1 MDESLRLV
9 VAIALMASVAIAAA
23 ALRRARRRRV
33 AALPARFD
41 LGGLA
46 LDRAA
51 AGSDGRA
58 QRVWVLF
65 SAPLCHACR
74 QWKELLADVAEPVVE
89 IDLRERPE
97 LAARAG
103 IAVAPTVLLVD
114 VATGE
119 VVYAAAGRGP
129 DADTLAAVRFTSRPL
144 PSAAPASAAA
154 RSVCSA

>member
-1 MDESLRLV
+1 MDEGLRLV
-9 VAIALMASVAIAAA
+9 VAIALMVSVAITAA

-33 AALPARFD
+33 AALPARLD
-41 LGGLA
+41 LGELA
-46 LDRAA
+46 LDSAA

-58 QRVWVLF
+58 QRAWVLF

-74 QWKELLADVAEPVVE
+74 QWKELLAGAAEPVVE

-119 VVYAAAGRGP
+119 VVYAAAGCGP
-129 DADTLAAVRFTSRPL
+129 DAETLAAVQSATRPL